1 MKRKFNT
8 CYKIHLNPFEK
19 LIYNRFNKLVETY
32 NNIDKCYKTELLK
45 TIMSY
50 IHEER
55 DILLGIPE
63 YKEDVENFKLKISH
77 YKYNQDRDVILP
89 KSLHY

>member
-8 CYKIHLNPFEK
+8 CYKINLNPFEK
-19 LIYNRFNKLVETY
+19 LIYDRFNKLVETY

-63 YKEDVENFKLKISH
+63 FKQTVENFKLKILH
-77 YKYNQDRDVILP
+77 DRCYQVHDEILP
-89 KSLHY
+89 QFLHY